1 MIRRPVR
8 VSLEDISVD
17 DAHAA
22 VDAHQLSLDWSGDS
36 FMAHLWLDA
45 THRAVCVDG
54 EAVGVAGWT
63 VDESPYLSLL
73 TLDGTALALDRQV
86 MEVVLGESR
95 ARTAYLAS
103 WDARHVTTFG
113 AFATRVGSQ
122 AYQFRL
128 PDPDGLREPVPGLE
142 LTLATHADLDY
153 LQSTGWQSDFSSY
166 VDKSAMSIAR
176 LEGREVGIAVHER
189 HALDASVVDIGM
201 YVDPVLRRRG
211 VGSSILSLTA
221 RAVLDAGLTPVAGCW
236 WRNWSSRATLEAAGL
251 VCAGTI
257 LRFDL
262 DPDVFVRASE
272 S

>member
-1 MIRRPVR
+1 MIRRDVSI
-8 VSLEDISVD
+8 SLEAISSE
-17 DAHAA
+17 DARAA

-36 FMAHLWLDA
+36 FMARLWLDA

-63 VDESPYLSLL
+63 ADESPYLSLL
-73 TLDGTALALDRQV
+73 TLDRRALALDRQV
-86 MEVVLGESR
+86 IEVVLGESG

-103 WDARHVTTFG
+103 WDAHHVTTFG
-113 AFATRVGSQ
+113 AFATTVGSQ

-128 PDPDGLREPVPGLE
+128 PDPGHLRAPVTGLE
-142 LTLATHADLDY
+142 ITLATHADLDY
-153 LQSTGWQSDFSSY
+153 LRSTGWQSDFPSY
-166 VDKSAMSIAR
+166 VERGAMSVAR

-201 YVDPVLRRRG
+201 YVDPVLRRHG

-236 WRNWSSRATLEAAGL
+236 WKNWSSRATLEAAGL

-262 DPDVFVRASE
+262 DPDVFR
-272 S
+272 